1 MLSALA
7 NTDTPSRLPYDPFLK
22 RFSLLDLPGTAQQA
36 VICQFDV
43 NHYRPALFE
52 LLDIVMPAKL
62 AGAKDSR
69 CADYLA
75 GRCAARQALVMAGAD
90 EVAPLR
96 GASGEVLWPP
106 GLQGAISHHGDHA
119 LCVVSR
125 EGFPGIDLER
135 VMRPEVCR
143 EVAGLVGHLSE
154 RRLLRESG
162 MPEAEAI
169 SILFSAKESLYKALF
184 PALRHYVD
192 FLDVGL
198 KRFLPEKQCM
208 ELELLR
214 CQHPERCGQ
223 RFTVHWQCCDGV
235 VFTYLCASLS

>member
-7 NTDTPSRLPYDPFLK
+7 NTDTPSHLPYDPFLK

-52 LLDIVMPAKL
+52 LLDIAMPAKL

-75 GRCAARQALVMAGAD
+75 GRCAARQALAMAGAD

-106 GLQGAISHHGDHA
+106 DLQGAISHHGDHA

-135 VMRPEVCR
+135 VMRPEVAKY
-143 EVAGLVGHLSE
+143 EGE
-154 RRLLRESG
+154 
-162 MPEAEAI
+162 
-169 SILFSAKESLYKALF
+169 ILTRVEKWK
-184 PALRHYVD
+184 VD
-192 FLDVGL
+192 L
-198 KRFLPEKQCM
+198 Q
-208 ELELLR
+208 ELERHSGPVMEIFL
-214 CQHPERCGQ
+214 
-223 RFTVHWQCCDGV
+223 V
-235 VFTYLCASLS
+235 VGDH

>member
-1 MLSALA
+1 M
-7 NTDTPSRLPYDPFLK
+7 
-22 RFSLLDLPGTAQQA
+22 LDLPGTAQQA

-52 LLDIVMPAKL
+52 LLDIAMPAKL

-75 GRCAARQALVMAGAD
+75 GRCAARQALAMAGAD

-135 VMRPEVCR
+135 VMRPEVCC

-198 KRFLPEKQCM
+198 KRFLPEQQCM